1 MGSPE
6 FQKESSPD
14 LKKKLLKLA
23 LLGVAGVAILAVLAN
38 L

>member
-1 MGSPE
+1 MERPQ

-14 LKKKLLKLA
+14 KKKKLFRLA
-23 LLGVAGVAILAVLAN
+23 LLGAVGVAILAVLAN